1 MSKIKGSISVDVID
15 TQTVSIDIETLT
27 GRIVNAVQNRLEDF
41 YIYEDKPYLE
51 TSDSNDHVETT
62 LYNIDD
68 NLETD
73 HINWERAINE
83 TIHDLARESLSP
95 TE

>member
-27 GRIVNAVQNRLEDF
+27 GRIVNAVQNRLEEY
-41 YIYEDKPYLE
+41 YIYESKPYFE
-51 TSDSNDHVETT
+51 TSDSDDHVEVT
-62 LYNIDD
+62 LYNVED
-68 NLETD
+68 NLDTD
-73 HINWERAINE
+73 HINWGKAIDE